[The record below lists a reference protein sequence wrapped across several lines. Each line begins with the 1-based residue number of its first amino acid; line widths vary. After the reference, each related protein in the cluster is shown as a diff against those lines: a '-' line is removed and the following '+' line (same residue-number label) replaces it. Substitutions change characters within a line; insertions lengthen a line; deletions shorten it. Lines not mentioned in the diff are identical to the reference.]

1 MKNALC
7 VFAAGK
13 GKRML
18 STLPKVLLP
27 LRGRPLLSYLLSA
40 IFSLDL
46 ENLETTVFVVV
57 SPDNQEIIKKHFPD
71 LPIHWVIQ
79 ENALGTGHAAQVFME
94 ECQKNNLNF
103 EKVLFLYGDHP
114 LIKSETINDLLLS
127 EELSVEQPLLML
139 TTKREGEFSTIFEHW
154 GRILRDQNQE
164 IIGVREYRDSS
175 LLEKDLLEVNPGL
188 MLFDF
193 AWLNQALPL
202 LNNQNV
208 AQEYYLTDLPA
219 LAIKQNKKVLSREIV
234 PSEVLGVNTPQEL
247 AFVEESLKTKK

>member
-7 VFAAGK
+7 ILAAGK

-18 STLPKVLLP
+18 SALPKVLMP
-27 LRGRPLLSYLLSA
+27 LQGRPLLEYLLSSV
-40 IFSLDL
+40 FSLDL
-46 ENLETTVFVVV
+46 EKLDSAVFVLV

-79 ENALGTGHAAQVFME
+79 ENALGTGHAAQVFSDY
-94 ECQKNNLNF
+94 CQKNKLDF

-154 GRILRDQNQE
+154 GRILRNQNRE

-175 LLEKDLLEVNPGL
+175 LVEKELLEVNPGL

-193 AWLNQALPL
+193 VWLNQALPL

-219 LAIKQNKKVLSREIV
+219 LAIKQNKKVLSREIA

-247 AFVEESLKTKK
+247 SAVEKFLTEKP